1 MIIDFINCTVDAK
14 IDFKGNYAPIS
25 VLSRNDC
32 QTLLVVTY
40 DRCLFEVD
48 LFTKTTHC
56 LAKGLGD
63 VDFKAGTLLGVD
75 EDTFVYGDQDLKV
88 YLY

>member
-1 MIIDFINCTVDAK
+1 M
-14 IDFKGNYAPIS
+14 
-25 VLSRNDC
+25 
-32 QTLLVVTY
+32 TY